1 MNFETEFKNLT
12 GRLPFPWQRKLFDRW
27 LNDPMTWPTACVI
40 PTGLGKTAVVQLW
53 WLAWKQRPDII
64 PRRLV
69 YVVNRR
75 TVVDQT
81 TAEVESL
88 RRYVGGPQALGISTL
103 RGQFADN
110 REWSADPARPAVIVG
125 TVDMIGSRLLFS
137 GYGSSF
143 KLKPLHAGFLG
154 QDVLLIHDEAHLEPA
169 FQKLLEAIV
178 QEQQR
183 AADKS
188 VKPFHVLQLTATVR
202 QRDNEVPDESKILRL
217 GDEELLPASEITE
230 PSNSALDEVRRR
242 LGSVKRLTLVP
253 VEPKKIADEVIR
265 RALELEPT
273 GRAVLIFM
281 RTVKDVE
288 NISAALRKQ
297 IKQPSNEESRVATLT
312 GTMRGYEREQLI
324 QKPVFRR
331 FLPRADEAKEQ
342 QDPTPPPMQGTV
354 YLVSTSAGEV
364 GVNLSADDLIC
375 DLSTLESMAQRF
387 GRVNRFGTCT
397 DTRIDV
403 CYPEPLTDKEPLAE
417 QLRHTLDMLRR
428 LNGDASPR
436 SLSLILNSPDADAA
450 FSPAPKI
457 LPVDEILFDAWSLTS
472 IRSPLPGRP
481 PVEPYLHGEKDGEAP
496 QTRVAWRE
504 EVEKIGPEYLMD
516 QSVQDLLDDYPLK
529 PHELLTDDSRRVH
542 EHVAALAKRHPDAP
556 AWLVSID
563 GKVEAPLNG
572 RSLTL
577 EFLADKNQRER
588 LDNMTLLLPPFV
600 GGLREGLLNG
610 DDATPVE
617 DVADQWGQPAN
628 ERPWKPG
635 DTYPTWL
642 RRARIWSTV
651 NAEEDAPPRNPRGMR
666 IIRRITLGPSGEE
679 SGESEEMSA
688 SVQEW
693 LWCERIRG
701 DGEASTRV
709 DVEVLL
715 EQHTNHVTEEMDKIL
730 KQLPLPDD
738 LKRALRWAARG
749 HDLGKARRQFQRAL
763 GNPDFP
769 GKILAKSGP
778 GNARSRLVG
787 DRYRH
792 EFGSLFEMSRD
803 PEFLKLGSPVREL
816 ALHLVAAHH
825 GRARPHFAADEAI
838 DPLLPVA
845 DCRQQALETLQRFAR
860 LQRRFGRWGLAYLES
875 LLRAADY
882 AASAADSR
890 TGTLSRAEAT
900 EVVHAQ

>member
-1 MNFETEFKNLT
+1 
-12 GRLPFPWQRKLFDRW
+12 
-27 LNDPMTWPTACVI
+27 
-40 PTGLGKTAVVQLW
+40 
-53 WLAWKQRPDII
+53 
-64 PRRLV
+64 
-69 YVVNRR
+69 
-75 TVVDQT
+75 
-81 TAEVESL
+81 
-88 RRYVGGPQALGISTL
+88 
-103 RGQFADN
+103 
-110 REWSADPARPAVIVG
+110 
-125 TVDMIGSRLLFS
+125 
-137 GYGSSF
+137 
-143 KLKPLHAGFLG
+143 
-154 QDVLLIHDEAHLEPA
+154 
-169 FQKLLEAIV
+169 
-178 QEQQR
+178 
-183 AADKS
+183 
-188 VKPFHVLQLTATVR
+188 
-202 QRDNEVPDESKILRL
+202 
-217 GDEELLPASEITE
+217 
-230 PSNSALDEVRRR
+230 
-242 LGSVKRLTLVP
+242 
-253 VEPKKIADEVIR
+253 
-265 RALELEPT
+265 
-273 GRAVLIFM
+273 
-281 RTVKDVE
+281 
-288 NISAALRKQ
+288 
-297 IKQPSNEESRVATLT
+297 
-312 GTMRGYEREQLI
+312 
-324 QKPVFRR
+324 
-331 FLPRADEAKEQ
+331 
-342 QDPTPPPMQGTV
+342 
-354 YLVSTSAGEV
+354 
-364 GVNLSADDLIC
+364 
-375 DLSTLESMAQRF
+375 
-387 GRVNRFGTCT
+387 
-397 DTRIDV
+397 
-403 CYPEPLTDKEPLAE
+403 
-417 QLRHTLDMLRR
+417 
-428 LNGDASPR
+428 
-436 SLSLILNSPDADAA
+436 
-450 FSPAPKI
+450 
-457 LPVDEILFDAWSLTS
+457 
-472 IRSPLPGRP
+472 
-481 PVEPYLHGEKDGEAP
+481 
-496 QTRVAWRE
+496 
-504 EVEKIGPEYLMD
+504 MD